1 MATKLTIW
9 IDDYSSEEMEE
20 WEIDPASSA
29 VSNLQYDGFNVLEWD
44 IDFGVRY
51 PPKEN

>member
-9 IDDYSSEEMEE
+9 IADYSSEEMEE
-20 WEIDPASSA
+20 MEIAPASSA
-29 VSNLQYDGFNVLEWD
+29 VSNLRYDGFNVLEWD
-44 IDFGVRY
+44 IDFDVRY

>member
-1 MATKLTIW
+1 MPIKLTIW
-9 IDDYSSEEMEE
+9 IEDYSGDEDEN
-20 WEIDPASSA
+20 PVASA
-29 VSNLQYDGFNVLEWD
+29 VSNLEYDGFNVLEWD